1 MVWLYQL
8 RAILWKELLVEW
20 RTRAALGA
28 MGVFGA
34 LVLFLFHFAFP
45 PENRRIEYLTPG
57 VMWITFLFSLLLG
70 LNRTMSR
77 ERENGCME
85 AQLLAPVDRTAL
97 FAAKFLSNFLFLGLL
112 QVWMMA
118 VFALFFSLAPADPL
132 HFGAV
137 ALLGSVGLVTVGTL
151 FSAMAVQT
159 QLAELLLTL
168 MMVPLTL
175 PVLIG
180 AVKGTAA
187 CLVGD
192 GEGAGFWLDL
202 LLACD
207 ALYLIMA
214 LVLYSS
220 VVEE

>member
-1 MVWLYQL
+1 MGWLRQL
-8 RAILWKELLVEW
+8 HSVLWKELLVEW

-34 LVLFLFHFAFP
+34 LVLLLFHFAFP
-45 PENRRIEYLTPG
+45 PENRNIAYLTPG
-57 VMWITFLFSLLLG
+57 VMWIAFLFSLLLG

-77 ERENGCME
+77 ERDNGCME

-97 FAAKFLSNFLFLGLL
+97 FLAKFLSNFLFLSLL
-112 QVWMMA
+112 QGWMMA
-118 VFALFFSLAPADPL
+118 VFALFFSLAPADVFN
-132 HFGAV
+132 FGLV
-137 ALLGSVGLVTVGTL
+137 ALLGNVGLVTVGTL

-159 QLAELLLTL
+159 QLAEVLLTL

-187 CLVGD
+187 TLVGD
-192 GEGAGFWLDL
+192 PVGTSFWLDL
-202 LLACD
+202 LLGCD
-207 ALYLIMA
+207 ALYLIMG